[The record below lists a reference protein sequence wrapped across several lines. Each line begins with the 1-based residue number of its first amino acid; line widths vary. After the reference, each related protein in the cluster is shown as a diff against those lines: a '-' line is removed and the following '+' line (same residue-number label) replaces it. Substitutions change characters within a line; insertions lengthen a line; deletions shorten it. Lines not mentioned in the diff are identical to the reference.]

1 MNPSQSQMPDRA
13 ALFDFDGVIFD
24 TETQY
29 SKFWSQIGR
38 KYRPEDKDFDLRIKG
53 STLDEILDEYFSDI
67 PQAKEQITE
76 GLAAVEENMVFT
88 YVPGA
93 EKFIHTLKQAGIKLA
108 IVTSSGHTKMDRV
121 VKLHPE
127 IGKTF
132 DRIIAAEDF
141 KRSKPDP
148 DCYLT
153 AAKYFGLDR
162 DRCIVLEDSRKGLMA
177 GKNAG
182 MRVVGLATTL
192 PRKEVERWATVVI
205 NNFLDPAVTGILQ
218 DFFGIEQKPS

>member
-1 MNPSQSQMPDRA
+1 MNKPHTQTTAKA

-24 TETQY
+24 TEEQY

-38 KYRPEDKDFDLRIKG
+38 KYRPDDKDFALRIKG
-53 STLDEILDEYFSDI
+53 STLDEILEEYFSHI
-67 PQAKEQITE
+67 PHAKEQITDA
-76 GLAAVEENMVFT
+76 LAVVEENMVYK

-93 EKFIHTLKQAGIKLA
+93 EKFIHTLSQAGIKLA

-127 IGKTF
+127 IGETF

-153 AAKYFGLDR
+153 AAKLFGLDR
-162 DRCIVLEDSRKGLMA
+162 GQCIVLEDSRKGLMA
-177 GKNAG
+177 GVNAG
-182 MRVVGLATTL
+182 MRVIGLATTL
-192 PRKEVERWATVVI
+192 SRKEVDRYATVTI
-205 NNFLDPAVTGILQ
+205 ENFLDPAVTDILQ
-218 DFFGIEQKPS
+218 SFFGIGRRHS

>member
-1 MNPSQSQMPDRA
+1 MNPSEPQTTAKA

-29 SKFWSQIGR
+29 SKFWRGIGR
-38 KYRPEDKDFDLRIKG
+38 KYRPDDKDFDLRIKG
-53 STLDEILDEYFSDI
+53 STLDEILDEYFSNI
-67 PQAKEQITE
+67 PHAKEQITE
-76 GLAAVEENMVFT
+76 ALRNVEENMVYA

-93 EKFIHTLKQAGIKLA
+93 EKFIKTLKQGGIKLA

-127 IGKTF
+127 IGKNF

-162 DRCIVLEDSRKGLMA
+162 DECIVLEDSRKGLMA
-177 GKNAG
+177 GVGAG

-192 PRKEVERWATVVI
+192 PRKEVEKWATVVI
-205 NNFLDPAVTGILQ
+205 ENFLDPTATRILQ
-218 DFFGIEQKPS
+218 EYFGIAPMLS